1 MELFRLVFFIL
12 VVYDDHK
19 HVKKWGKVMN
29 TYQIEVAIFDQ
40 ESFVEG
46 LGDKVKIL
54 EQTNAGWN
62 YENLKISTDFTREEL
77 EKFFDE
83 AFEGVL
89 DWTFKE

>member
-1 MELFRLVFFIL
+1 
-12 VVYDDHK
+12 
-19 HVKKWGKVMN
+19 MN

-40 ESFVEG
+40 ESFVEELDG
-46 LGDKVKIL
+46 KVKIL
-54 EQTNAGWN
+54 EQTNTDWN

-83 AFEGVL
+83 TFEGVL